1 MVGSYRGK
9 GEPRAVGSRGT
20 LPARALAW
28 DNAFWKAAELWSEL
42 VPAEKQEGA
51 GRAGNAL

>member
-42 VPAEKQEGA
+42 VTAEKQEGA